1 MPKIHQLEKQV
12 AELIAAGEV
21 VDRPASVIK
30 ELLENAIDAGA
41 KNITVEIQRGG
52 ITYMRITD
60 DGCGI
65 APEDVPTAFLRH
77 ATSKVLTAQDLNCIQ
92 TLGFR
97 GEALASVAAMSR
109 VEMLTRTPQSD
120 EGTHYVICGGEE
132 QECAPAGCPVGT
144 TIVVRD
150 LFYNIPARM
159 KFLKKDV
166 GEANAVAAVVDKVAL
181 SHPEISFRFLRDGQ
195 RKLLTPGDGKLLSA
209 IYAVLG
215 KEFAQSLYPVENTW
229 EDIVVTGFITAP
241 TAGKG
246 SRGSQNFYLNG
257 RYIQSR
263 TCMAA
268 LEEAYKNSIMV
279 GRFPGCVLNV
289 QIPPQTVDV
298 NVHPAKL
305 EVRFTREKDIF
316 HSVYYAVKG
325 ALDQKNPLSKG
336 GEETGSHREKVNAL
350 NLYLSPEKPQQQRL
364 SAEEYRRVIAEPS
377 VKKGQEPLTL
387 QSPAVYQTA
396 STPSSHRSFSGSFQ
410 EKSKETKPASK
421 PAFTPLPPQVPEVS
435 LGRRATS
442 RPGHSAPKEG
452 GSQSQDTSQQ
462 PTEPL
467 IKVLTPAHPNVFSVV
482 EKSKEHA
489 SLSSQKESPL
499 ESPQNVQE
507 ASTQENPFAH
517 CRYIGELFATYILLE
532 GDQSLLLVDKHA
544 AHERILF
551 NRLKAAQQGAGEGQ
565 LLLTPLTVVL
575 PKEQYAVAVEHLQD
589 FSRLGFEVQ
598 DFGDG
603 SLLVREI
610 PMLLA
615 KEDAR
620 VLVEEI
626 AQKLFDNRRDITP
639 DVLDHL
645 LHSVACKSAIKAHD
659 HSQQEELEKI
669 IQLLREDPSVKY
681 CPHGRPIVIEISQ
694 HELEKK
700 FGRLG

>member
-1 MPKIHQLEKQV
+1 MPKIHLLEKQV

-21 VDRPASVIK
+21 VDRPASVVK

-41 KNITVEIQRGG
+41 KNVTVEIQRGG
-52 ITYMRITD
+52 VTYLRITD

-65 APEDVPTAFLRH
+65 AREDVPTAFLRH
-77 ATSKVLTAQDLNCIQ
+77 ATSKVLKAEDLTCIQ

-97 GEALASVAAMSR
+97 GEALASVAAMSK
-109 VEMLTRTPQSD
+109 VEMLTRTADQE
-120 EGTHYVICGGEE
+120 EGTHYVIWGGEE

-150 LFYNIPARM
+150 LFYNTPARM

-181 SHPEISFRFLRDGQ
+181 SHPEVSFRFLRDGQ

-215 KEFAQSLYPVENTW
+215 KEFAQNLYLVQSTW
-229 EDIVVTGFITAP
+229 EDITVTGFVTAP
-241 TAGKG
+241 MAGKG
-246 SRGSQNFYLNG
+246 SRGSQNFFLNG

-305 EVRFTREKDIF
+305 EVRFTRERDIF

-325 ALDQKNPLSKG
+325 ALDQNNPLTRG
-336 GEETGSHREKVNAL
+336 PQEEPKTVPPVHSPRKEPTQTHLTAQEYQSLLQESPTRQKDRQQEVL
-350 NLYLSPEKPQQQRL
+350 NLASSGPLYRVRTREERL
-364 SAEEYRRVIAEPS
+364 AQKDAPRDQNQWR
-377 VKKGQEPLTL
+377 
-387 QSPAVYQTA
+387 PAA
-396 STPSSHRSFSGSFQ
+396 
-410 EKSKETKPASK
+410 
-421 PAFTPLPPQVPEVS
+421 PPQVPEVS
-435 LGRRATS
+435 GGRRAPQ
-442 RPGHSAPKEG
+442 RPGHRSEPEAPPLERKI
-452 GSQSQDTSQQ
+452 Q
-462 PTEPL
+462 PPPQRPSSPSPGEE
-467 IKVLTPAHPNVFSVV
+467 SDRR
-482 EKSKEHA
+482 EA
-489 SLSSQKESPL
+489 SLA
-499 ESPQNVQE
+499 PQTDQATE
-507 ASTQENPFAH
+507 TPTLAEEGPFAR

-532 GDQSLLLVDKHA
+532 GEGSLLLVDKHA

-551 NRLKAAQQGAGEGQ
+551 NQLKAHQGLGEGQ
-565 LLLTPLTVVL
+565 VLLSPLSVAL
-575 PKEQYAVAVEHLQD
+575 PKEQYAAAVEHLQE
-589 FSRLGFEVQ
+589 FAGLGFDVQ

-603 SLLVREI
+603 TLLVREI

-615 KEDAR
+615 REDAGA
-620 VLVEEI
+620 LVEEI
-626 AQKLFDNRRDITP
+626 AQKLLENRRDLTP
-639 DVLDHL
+639 DVWDHL
-645 LHSVACKSAIKAHD
+645 LHSVACKSAIRAHD
-659 HSQQEELEKI
+659 HSRQEELEEI
-669 IQLLREDPSVKY
+669 IHLLREDPSVKY
-681 CPHGRPIVIEISQ
+681 CPHGRPIVVEITQ